1 MEADKKQEY
10 EHKDETEQK
19 FSLFNETYKNMLTTI
34 VCDVQKMDCMVHRCH
49 KCSTYTVLREYVEF
63 KFQQYNIEE
72 DITCSQWD
80 STNRNTLRIHT
91 APVDEFIELL
101 VYHIDNLSKNA
112 FIAKSQARYL
122 KVWKEEIDE
131 ETYIILLDLAE
142 NQHFIVTSAP
152 FILW

>member
-1 MEADKKQEY
+1 MEADKEQEY

-34 VCDVQKMDCMVHRCH
+34 VCDVQKMDCMVDRCH
-49 KCSTYTVLREYVEF
+49 KCSTYTVLREYVEL

-101 VYHIDNLSKNA
+101 VYHIDNLSKNS

-131 ETYIILLDLAE
+131 ETYTILLDLAE